1 MMYRTF
7 RMHADY
13 VKEEKW
19 LNNMSQKGYHFVNYN
34 FFRYLFEKDV
44 TKAYTYRIEL
54 LDNMPS
60 HPKSQAYLDFLKET
74 NIMVV
79 SSYFRWVYLR
89 KESKEG
95 TFELYSDFDSKIQ
108 HFSRI
113 LTLQGIVGLAN
124 FVIALSN
131 INLGYSD
138 KTFNLPVGYLNL
150 VLALIL
156 GYFCAKN
163 YMSIRRLKKEKQISE
178 S

>member
-1 MMYRTF
+1 
-7 RMHADY
+7 
-13 VKEEKW
+13 
-19 LNNMSQKGYHFVNYN
+19 
-34 FFRYLFEKDV
+34 
-44 TKAYTYRIEL
+44 
-54 LDNMPS
+54 MPS

-74 NIMVV
+74 NITVV

-89 KESKEG
+89 RESKEG
-95 TFELYSDFDSKIQ
+95 SFELHSDFDSKIQ
-108 HFSRI
+108 HYIRI
-113 LTLQGIVGLAN
+113 LSLQGIVGLAN

-138 KTFNLPVGYLNL
+138 RTFNLSVGYLNL

-163 YMSIRRLKKEKQISE
+163 YMTIRRLKKEKQISE